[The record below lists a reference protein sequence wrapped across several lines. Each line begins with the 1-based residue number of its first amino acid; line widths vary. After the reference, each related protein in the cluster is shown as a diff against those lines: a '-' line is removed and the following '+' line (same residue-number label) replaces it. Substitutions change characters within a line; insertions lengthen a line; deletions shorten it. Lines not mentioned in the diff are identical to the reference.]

1 MTLRLG
7 FILTLALLSISSTPL
22 VIRYVVG
29 VPAIVLAFWRMLTA
43 SGLLWA
49 YSAVKHQGSLTL
61 QQKKLIILAG
71 IFLGCHF
78 ACFFVAVR
86 NTSIANAT
94 FLGCMAPVFTV
105 VIAFFQKKPNTLFT
119 YLGLALALVGAIII
133 QASELS
139 IGADNVFGNSI
150 ALLGAFF
157 ISLTFVIAR
166 EIRKNTDTIT
176 YSRMLFFIAALTL
189 LLISFLSGDFIFQ
202 FQFSHLPWIL
212 FLGFVPSILGHNLL
226 NYGLKYITP
235 TAITSIPLGEPI
247 IASIFGVLLFN
258 ESVPGGALIGGPIIL
273 IGILIV
279 LLNEPKDQ

>member
-1 MTLRLG
+1 MTIRLG

-22 VIRYVVG
+22 VIRYVSDA
-29 VPAIVLAFWRMLTA
+29 PALILAFWRMLTA

-49 YSAVKHQGSLTL
+49 YSTIKHRGSLSN
-61 QQKKLIILAG
+61 QQRKLILLAG

-94 FLGCMAPVFTV
+94 FLGCMAPIFTV
-105 VIAFFQKKPNTLFT
+105 VIAFFQKKPTTILT
-119 YLGLALALVGAIII
+119 YVGLVMALLGAIII
-133 QASELS
+133 QGSEITFGS
-139 IGADNVFGNSI
+139 NNVFGNSI
-150 ALLGAFF
+150 ALLGSFF

-176 YSRMLFFIAALTL
+176 YSRMLFFVAAVTL
-189 LLISFLSGDFIFQ
+189 LIISFFSGDSIFNLEVI
-202 FQFSHLPWIL
+202 HIPWIL

-226 NYGLKYITP
+226 NYGLKFVTP

-247 IASIFGVLLFN
+247 IASILGFLIFH
-258 ESVPGGALIGGPIIL
+258 ESIPKGALIGGPII
-273 IGILIV
+273 IVGILMV
-279 LLNEPKDQ
+279 LLNQPEKK